1 MENRPRPKMSD
12 VARIA
17 GVSVATV
24 SKVVNGRYGVSK
36 ETFETVQRVIDEL
49 GYVGNLSATSLRSA
63 KTNVLGILVAS
74 FEPYAAELL
83 KGAASASGGSGYELL
98 AHAGNDTHG
107 WERRSL
113 ARMGGT
119 LIDGAVVVTPTVIEA
134 SNVIPIVA
142 VDPHW
147 GPTLV
152 PTVDSDG
159 FGGGRAAAAY
169 LLSLGHTRIAHM
181 AGREDL
187 DSARERERGYRDA
200 MREAGV
206 AVDDSLVRDA
216 RYDPDIALDV
226 ARELLT
232 MPDRPTAIFAANDI
246 TALSAMRVAEELG
259 LSVPGDVSIV
269 GFDDVPEAT
278 LAQPQLTTVRQPLQA
293 MGAEA
298 MRMLLD
304 ILSGVD
310 RETHVRMGTELI
322 VRDSCGPAP
331 DVVRT
336 VESA

>member
-1 MENRPRPKMSD
+1 MSD
-12 VARIA
+12 VAQIA

-36 ETFETVQRVIDEL
+36 ETFENVQRVIEEL
-49 GYVGNLSATSLRSA
+49 GYVGNLSASSLRSA
-63 KTNVLGILVAS
+63 RTNVLGILVAS
-74 FEPYAAELL
+74 FEPFAAELL
-83 KGAASASGGSGYELL
+83 KGAASAAGGSGYELL

-119 LIDGAVVVTPTVIEA
+119 LIDGAVVVTPTVVEA

-159 FGGGRAAAAY
+159 FGGARAATAY

-187 DSARERERGYRDA
+187 DSAREREKGYREA
-200 MREAGV
+200 MSAAGIMVDEA
-206 AVDDSLVRDA
+206 LVKYA
-216 RYDPDIALDV
+216 RYDPDVAIEV
-226 ARELLT
+226 ARDLLS
-232 MPDRPTAIFAANDI
+232 MRERPTAIFAANDI
-246 TALSAMRVAEELG
+246 TALSAMRVAAELG
-259 LSVPGDVSIV
+259 LSVPRDLSIV

-304 ILSGVD
+304 ILAGIE
-310 RETHVRMGTELI
+310 RETHIRMDTELI
-322 VRDSCGPAP
+322 VRDSCGPVPAE
-331 DVVRT
+331 VR
-336 VESA
+336 EANLHDLS